1 MGVSVKRIV
10 VTGMGIVSP
19 LGCGVQHVWQSLL
32 AGKSGITRLSEQ
44 LVADIPCKVAGQVP
58 SIDSDPLH
66 GFDPLATIPAKERK
80 KMDRFIEFALVA
92 AREALAQAGWS
103 PASAAE
109 QERTATVIATGIG
122 GFSEIAN
129 AVHTTDERGPRRL
142 SPFTIPSFLANL
154 AAGHVSIAHGFRG
167 PIGAPVTACAAG
179 AQAGWSPAS
188 AAEQERTA
196 TVIATGIGGFSE
208 IANAVHTTD
217 ERGPRRLSPFTIP
230 SFLANLAAGHVS
242 IAHGF
247 RGPIGAPVTACA
259 AGAQAIGDAA
269 RMIRSGE
276 ADIALCGGAE
286 AAIHRVSLAGFAAA
300 RALSSAY
307 SDHPESASRPFDR
320 DRDGFVMGEG
330 AGLIVIESLEHAL
343 ARGATPLA
351 ELVGYGT
358 SADAY
363 HLTAGPEDGNGAR
376 RAMEIAIRQAGV
388 TVEEIDHINAHATS
402 TQVGDKGELAAIK
415 TLFGVHPVAI
425 TSTKSA
431 TGHLLGAAGGIEA
444 IFTIQAL
451 RDQVVPPTLN
461 LHHPDEEA
469 AGLNLVALQA
479 RPQKMRYALSNGFG
493 FGGVNASLL
502 LKRWQ

>member
-1 MGVSVKRIV
+1 MSSIQRRIV

-19 LGCGVQHVWQSLL
+19 LGCGVNHVWQSLL
-32 AGKSGITRLSEQ
+32 AGKSGIRSLPDSI
-44 LVADIPCKVAGQVP
+44 VGDISCKVAGRVP
-58 SIDSDPLH
+58 EIEEDPQH
-66 GFDPLATIPAKERK
+66 GFDPLAVIPAKDRK

-92 AREALAQAGWS
+92 AQEAIHQANWF
-103 PASAAE
+103 PQE
-109 QERTATVIATGIG
+109 QSSKDRTATIIATGIG
-122 GFSEIAN
+122 GFNQIAD
-129 AVHTTDERGPRRL
+129 AVQTTEHRGPRK
-142 SPFTIPSFLANL
+142 
-154 AAGHVSIAHGFRG
+154 
-167 PIGAPVTACAAG
+167 
-179 AQAGWSPAS
+179 
-188 AAEQERTA
+188 
-196 TVIATGIGGFSE
+196 
-208 IANAVHTTD
+208 
-217 ERGPRRLSPFTIP
+217 LSPFTIP

-269 RMIRSGE
+269 RLIRAGE
-276 ADIALCGGAE
+276 ADIALCGGSE

-300 RALSSAY
+300 KALSSGFN
-307 SDHPESASRPFDR
+307 DNPVEASRPFDQ

-330 AGLIVIESLEHAL
+330 AGLLVIESLDHAL

-376 RAMEIAIRQAGV
+376 RAMETALQQAGISPGQV
-388 TVEEIDHINAHATS
+388 QHINAHATS
-402 TQVGDKGELAAIK
+402 TQVGDKGELAAIRG
-415 TLFGVHPVAI
+415 LFGKHPVAI

-451 RDQVVPPTLN
+451 REQIAPPTLN
-461 LHHPDEEA
+461 LHTPDIAA
-469 AGLNLVALQA
+469 AGMHLVPLTAQPL
-479 RPQKMRYALSNGFG
+479 MMEYALSNGFG

-502 LKRWQ
+502 LKRWEN